1 MHLPSIL
8 ALLERAGGSAFDEML
23 RLFGIAAVV
32 FAFFKGLQLLITR
45 PATPPHPV
53 AAPASAPVAAP
64 ASAPAAAELPQ
75 PAPVAAAG
83 IAPEILAVIA
93 AAVAT
98 VSGPSHR
105 IVAITSHRIVT
116 LKQQAPHWEKA
127 GRQSLLTSHQ
137 IR

>member
-8 ALLERAGGSAFDEML
+8 ALLERAGGSGFDEML

-53 AAPASAPVAAP
+53 AAPASAPAP
-64 ASAPAAAELPQ
+64 VSAGLPQ
-75 PAPVAAAG
+75 PAPLAAAG

-98 VSGPSHR
+98 VTGPSHR

-127 GRQSLLTSHQ
+127 GRQSVLTSHQ

>member
-53 AAPASAPVAAP
+53 AAPASAPVT
-64 ASAPAAAELPQ
+64 APAAAELPQ

>member
-8 ALLERAGGSAFDEML
+8 ALLERAGGSGFDEML

-53 AAPASAPVAAP
+53 AAPASAPAP
-64 ASAPAAAELPQ
+64 VSAGLPQ
-75 PAPVAAAG
+75 PAPLAAAG

-93 AAVAT
+93 AAV
-98 VSGPSHR
+98 V
-105 IVAITSHRIVT
+105 TSHRIVT

-127 GRQSLLTSHQ
+127 GRQSVLTSHQ

>member
-8 ALLERAGGSAFDEML
+8 ALLERAGGSGFDEML

-53 AAPASAPVAAP
+53 AAPASAPAP
-64 ASAPAAAELPQ
+64 VSAGLPQ
-75 PAPVAAAG
+75 PAPLAAAG

-98 VSGPSHR
+98 VTGPSHR
-105 IVAITSHRIVT
+105 IVAIMSHRIVT

-127 GRQSLLTSHQ
+127 GRQSVLTSHQ

>member
-1 MHLPSIL
+1 MHLLSIL
-8 ALLERAGGSAFDEML
+8 ALAQNPGGSAFNEML

-32 FAFFKGLQLLITR
+32 FAFFKGLKLLITR
-45 PATPPHPV
+45 PATPPHPA
-53 AAPASAPVAAP
+53 AAPVT
-64 ASAPAAAELPQ
+64 AEMPQ

-98 VSGPSHR
+98 VTGPSHR

-127 GRQSLLTSHQ
+127 GRQSVLTSHQ

>member
-23 RLFGIAAVV
+23 RLIGIAAIV
-32 FAFFKGLQLLITR
+32 FAFFKGLKALI
-45 PATPPHPV
+45 TPPHP
-53 AAPASAPVAAP
+53 AA
-64 ASAPAAAELPQ
+64 APAAAELPQ
-75 PAPVAAAG
+75 PAPLAAAG
-83 IAPEILAVIA
+83 IAPEILAAIA

-105 IVAITSHRIVT
+105 IVAITSQRIVAI
-116 LKQQAPHWEKA
+116 KPQASHWEKA
-127 GRQSLLTSHQ
+127 GRQSVLTSHQ